1 MRKLKL
7 TIITVIF
14 YCISQQAIASI
25 ITADLPENTYITYG
39 GYDWTWASPVSV
51 TNYSYDFFNG
61 IELVPVENYFADPT
75 AHQGWMFISDELSAL
90 FENLTLEDFTDT
102 NDDIIHSFSYW
113 NSIFSNVSELSISD
127 FDNILQGSIRNF
139 GDGEYYN
146 LIMLEDGNR
155 REDYET
161 FYVRVAV
168 NSIPEPLTII
178 IFTLGLIILTIRAF
192 HLKSKVN

>member
-51 TNYSYDFFNG
+51 TNYSYNLRND
-61 IELVPVENYFADPT
+61 IESVQLENYFAGPSS
-75 AHQGWMFISDELSAL
+75 HQGWMFISDELSAL

-113 NSIFSNVSELSISD
+113 NSIFSNVSELSDND
-127 FDNILQGSIRNF
+127 FNNVLQGSIRNF
-139 GDGEYYN
+139 DDSEYYN
-146 LIMLEDGNR
+146 LIMLEDGHD

-168 NSIPEPLTII
+168 SSIPEPLTII
-178 IFTLGLIILTIRAF
+178 IFTLGIITLTIRAF
-192 HLKSKVN
+192 HLKNKDN

>member
-7 TIITVIF
+7 TIISVIF
-14 YCISQQAIASI
+14 YCISQQAIAGI

-75 AHQGWMFISDELSAL
+75 AHQGWMFISDELGIL

-113 NSIFSNVSELSISD
+113 NSHFNNVSQADIIN
-127 FDNILQGSIRNF
+127 FDIR
-139 GDGEYYN
+139 EYYN
-146 LIMLEDGNR
+146 LKMLEDGHRAKN
-155 REDYET
+155 YET

-168 NSIPEPLTII
+168 TNIPEPLTIVF
-178 IFTLGLIILTIRAF
+178 FTLGLITLTIRAF
-192 HLKSKVN
+192 QLKNKAN